1 MNRFS
6 RIFWFVKT
14 SFGVPE
20 VPNPTTGVS
29 GTFLIV

>member
-6 RIFWFVKT
+6 RIFRFDET
-14 SFGVPE
+14 CFGVPE
-20 VPNPTTGVS
+20 VPNPTIGVS